1 MAEFAELALE
11 GVPVA
16 TEHFE
21 KVYDPL
27 KDKTKQGIQKAK
39 RMREN
44 NRTRDYSESEYD
56 SYEDDRPPRR
66 SYTDRGARSSRS
78 RGRDGDIIEER
89 RVVKTTTNGRARS
102 VGRDGYSGARG
113 SGHRGE
119 PDTRYQRHD
128 LV

>member
-1 MAEFAELALE
+1 MADFAELALE

-16 TEHFE
+16 AEHFE

-27 KDKTKQGIQKAK
+27 KDKTKQGFQKAK
-39 RMREN
+39 SMRQN
-44 NRTRDYSESEYD
+44 NRRRDDSDSEYD

-89 RVVKTTTNGRARS
+89 RVVKTTTNGRTRS
-102 VGRDGYSGARG
+102 AGRDAYSGAHG
-113 SGHRGE
+113 SDHRGE
-119 PDTRYQRHD
+119 PDTR
-128 LV
+128 